1 MILYKY
7 MSASAAISILEK
19 RSIGFSKPDT
29 FNDPYE
35 LKAAYPPQGNNPLSL
50 LIEGVQSSA
59 MQFIWSDTN
68 GVLCLTRNP
77 LNSLMWAHYGDEHRG
92 VVLGIDVEISGFLDV
107 QRCLVPAQ
115 FGNVIYTHTRPTHAL
130 PSFKGTDPISVGHT
144 HHYPAGHEEKL
155 QRTFLQKP
163 ACWAYEEEVRVVKCL
178 SDRKDGTN
186 QSGTFV
192 EVELPNKTLY
202 CYTLPDGAIKEIYF
216 GMRHPL
222 LKSLS
227 AAKTGLLEY
236 RGIYPDLS
244 FYGCRLSRTTWDID
258 SFDVS
263 EWAADH

>member
-7 MSASAAISILEK
+7 MPASAAKLILEN
-19 RSIGFSKPDT
+19 RSIGFAKPDT

-35 LKAAYPPQGNNPLSL
+35 LKAAYPPQGDNPLTL
-50 LIEGVQSSA
+50 FIEGVRSLS
-59 MQFIWSDTN
+59 MQFIWSDTS

-77 LNSLMWAHYGDEHRG
+77 LNALMWAHYGDEHRG
-92 VVLGIDVEISGFLDV
+92 VVLGIDVEKAGFLNV
-107 QRCLVPAQ
+107 QHCLVPAQ
-115 FGNVIYTHTRPTHAL
+115 FGNVVYTHTRPTHAMAF
-130 PSFKGTDPISVGHT
+130 FKGTNPISVGHT

-163 ACWAYEEEVRVVKCL
+163 ACWSYEEEVRVVKCL
-178 SDRKDGTN
+178 SDIKNGTN

-222 LKSLS
+222 LQSVS
-227 AAKTGLLEY
+227 AAKIGLHEY
-236 RGIYPDLS
+236 RGLCSELS
-244 FYGCRLSRTTWDID
+244 IYGCRLSRTTWDID
-258 SFDVS
+258 SVDVS

>member
-1 MILYKY
+1 M
-7 MSASAAISILEK
+7 A
-19 RSIGFSKPDT
+19 F
-29 FNDPYE
+29 
-35 LKAAYPPQGNNPLSL
+35 
-50 LIEGVQSSA
+50 
-59 MQFIWSDTN
+59 
-68 GVLCLTRNP
+68 
-77 LNSLMWAHYGDEHRG
+77 
-92 VVLGIDVEISGFLDV
+92 
-107 QRCLVPAQ
+107 
-115 FGNVIYTHTRPTHAL
+115 
-130 PSFKGTDPISVGHT
+130 FKGTNPISVGHT

-202 CYTLPDGAIKEIYF
+202 CYTLPDGAIKEVYL
-216 GMRHPL
+216 GMRHHFL
-222 LKSLS
+222 MSSS
-227 AAKTGLLEY
+227 AAKAGLNEY
-236 RGIYPDLS
+236 RGIYPELS